1 MRWWIPTIERIDGN
15 IYLSGLGG
23 GWLGLPTPNTPI
35 RIPTC
40 EQLSEKK
47 ECFDI
52 TDKFHGWAPEM
63 DWPGIKIAAFKYKT
77 WMLKSQIRNWIT
89 THNKGWYN
97 SKEGK
102 KKDPSVRSTDNCHRT
117 SSEKQSKTIG
127 IGISQ
132 RYGQSSIQSP
142 RLTALLSLSIS

>member
-47 ECFDI
+47 ECFDK

-63 DWPGIKIAAFKYKT
+63 DWPGIKLQPLSRKAR
-77 WMLKSQIRNWIT
+77 MLKSQIRNWIKP
-89 THNKGWYN
+89 HNKGWHS
-97 SKEGK
+97 SKQGK
-102 KKDPSVRSTDNCHRT
+102 KKDPSVRSSDNCHRI
-117 SSEKQSKTIG
+117 SSEKAIKFFT

-132 RYGQSSIQSP
+132 RYGWSSIP
-142 RLTALLSLSIS
+142 TLVWLLF